1 MKKAGFLLALICILS
16 LTGCGMVAS
25 AEEEILQPDTEENT
39 VSVNFDDVATQ
50 SEPTEQ
56 FCNHLVQF
64 TESTFTDE
72 EGIESADAIVSYDEE
87 TEQYSIELSLKT
99 NGVTRHFIVDEKSIL
114 FSTVSTPL
122 RHLHFADRT
131 LLSRKLCSQIK
142 IFRLELCV
150 Q

>member
-1 MKKAGFLLALICILS
+1 MMKKARFLLVLMCILS
-16 LTGCGMVAS
+16 LTGCGMVVS
-25 AEEEILQPDTEENT
+25 AEEEMLQPNMEENV

-72 EGIESADAIVSYDEE
+72 EGIESADAIVSYDEG

-99 NGVTRHFIVDEKSIL
+99 NDKVDSEKIEEYKTYLGKTYADVIL
-114 FSTVSTPL
+114 IIDGEVM
-122 RHLHFADRT
+122 
-131 LLSRKLCSQIK
+131 
-142 IFRLELCV
+142 
-150 Q
+150 

>member
-1 MKKAGFLLALICILS
+1 MEAKEILMKKAGFLLALICILS

-72 EGIESADAIVSYDEE
+72 EGIESADAIVSYG
-87 TEQYSIELSLKT
+87 I
-99 NGVTRHFIVDEKSIL
+99 
-114 FSTVSTPL
+114 
-122 RHLHFADRT
+122 FATD
-131 LLSRKLCSQIK
+131 LL
-142 IFRLELCV
+142 
-150 Q
+150 